1 MHDVYEVLRA
11 KEMLIEQVARE
22 IEALRLVAPLLA
34 DDRDPRSDHA
44 DAGGFHRGPD
54 VLSIGGNG
62 RAG

>member
-44 DAGGFHRGPD
+44 DAGG
-54 VLSIGGNG
+54 LSLIHI
-62 RAG
+62 

>member
-34 DDRDPRSDHA
+34 DDPRPDHA
-44 DAGGFHRGPD
+44 DAAGFHRGPD

>member
-34 DDRDPRSDHA
+34 DDPRSDHA